1 MYKNNSEHAV
11 PHDLLQKLAHLPK
24 KIVALEGLEHTPSF
38 VLHELC
44 HERAFNLSKA
54 AFFIDNPDF
63 NHFKGVAGFDS
74 SVAFGDAER
83 MWQDPQSFISH
94 LQGMSFNQLV
104 RQSVQPS
111 ILKNGDFD
119 PFKAQEIAQKLGIK
133 VPAFRTW
140 EMKHDNYGFLVY
152 EYSGQKLD
160 GVEEHLFNSLYLLN
174 FCPLF

>member
-1 MYKNNSEHAV
+1 
-11 PHDLLQKLAHLPK
+11 
-24 KIVALEGLEHTPSF
+24 
-38 VLHELC
+38 
-44 HERAFNLSKA
+44 
-54 AFFIDNPDF
+54 
-63 NHFKGVAGFDS
+63 
-74 SVAFGDAER
+74 
-83 MWQDPQSFISH
+83 
-94 LQGMSFNQLV
+94 MSFNQLV

-133 VPAFRTW
+133 VPAFRSW